1 MSRKQSN
8 DDKSYKVAVA
18 SYNDWVKENKR
29 LESSGLYGT
38 DYYVERVAKLE
49 KQVQRLKK
57 LLDKERKTK

>member
-1 MSRKQSN
+1 MSKRLSKE
-8 DDKSYKVAVA
+8 DKDYKESVA
-18 SYNDWVKENKR
+18 SYNAWVKENKR

-57 LLDKERKTK
+57 ILHKERNSK